1 MSILIKDIDMPEACI
16 YWDEAV
22 EEHKYCPF
30 LGDSGYCVLQGVD
43 SVSKSYPKMYQD
55 CLLIEVPAPH
65 GRLID
70 ADELFELYN
79 DCDDEIWE
87 SYVIPIKIVGQNIK
101 DAPTVIEAEEDK

>member
-1 MSILIKDIDMPEACI
+1 MSILIKGMEKPEACI

-55 CLLIEVPAPH
+55 CPLIEIPTLH

-70 ADELFELYN
+70 ADMLEKECCHGCKHEANKYSN
-79 DCDDEIWE
+79 CIDCALA
-87 SYVIPIKIVGQNIK
+87 N
-101 DAPTVIEAEEDK
+101 APTVIEAEDK

>member
-1 MSILIKDIDMPEACI
+1 MSVLIKGMEKPEACI

-55 CLLIEVPAPH
+55 CLLNEVPTPH

-70 ADELFELYN
+70 IYDIKPDLDWDNEG
-79 DCDDEIWE
+79 C
-87 SYVIPIKIVGQNIK
+87 SYTAYSGNAIQN
-101 DAPTVIEAEEDK
+101 APAVIEAEG